1 MKSVSGEVVASKDI
15 GVGVG
20 SYAYVGF
27 AVACRFTE
35 GAKVVWKAGCF
46 NKRLWGAGVTGSNN
60 GVGVGAY
67 KVGVGEGCT
76 IGSGDGELMYG

>member
-1 MKSVSGEVVASKDI
+1 M
-15 GVGVG
+15 
-20 SYAYVGF
+20 
-27 AVACRFTE
+27 
-35 GAKVVWKAGCF
+35 VWKAGCF
-46 NKRLWGAGVTGSNN
+46 NKRLWGCGVTGSNN

>member
-1 MKSVSGEVVASKDI
+1 MKSVSGEVVASRGI

-46 NKRLWGAGVTGSNN
+46 NKRPRGVTGSNN

-67 KVGVGEGCT
+67 KVGEGCT

>member
-1 MKSVSGEVVASKDI
+1 MSGEVVASRVI

-46 NKRLWGAGVTGSNN
+46 NKRLWGCGVTG
-60 GVGVGAY
+60 VGEY
-67 KVGVGEGCT
+67 KVGEGCT
-76 IGSGDGELMYG
+76 IGRGDGELMYG